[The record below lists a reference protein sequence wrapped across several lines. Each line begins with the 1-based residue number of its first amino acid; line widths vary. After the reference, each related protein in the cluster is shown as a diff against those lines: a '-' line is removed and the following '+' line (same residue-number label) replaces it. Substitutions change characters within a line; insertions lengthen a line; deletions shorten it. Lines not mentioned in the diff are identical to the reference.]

1 MLEGPVSLLQ
11 MAVRDVASRIQSFRE
26 VLPADE
32 WLLRVEPAIKRLMD
46 ATVELLETVK
56 SPYQDGGAE
65 SRN

>member
-1 MLEGPVSLLQ
+1 
-11 MAVRDVASRIQSFRE
+11 MAVRDVASRIESFRE

-32 WLLRVEPAIKRLMD
+32 WLLRVEPALKRLVD